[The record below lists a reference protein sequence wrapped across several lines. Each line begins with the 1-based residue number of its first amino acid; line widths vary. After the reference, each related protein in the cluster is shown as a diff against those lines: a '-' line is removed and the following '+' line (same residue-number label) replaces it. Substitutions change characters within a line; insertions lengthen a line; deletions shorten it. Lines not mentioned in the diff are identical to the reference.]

1 MRKITLFLVV
11 LFCLGLT
18 GCSKDADINAFI
30 TEFESVTKEIV
41 SKIDA
46 DPSEKGIDDA
56 QKTFDGKKASLT
68 AKFVVIK
75 DVMGFQVSTDVKKKL
90 EDSVKKSTADL
101 MAVTTKHA
109 MELATD
115 DGAMKKFETLLK
127 DYQAIFQVK

>member
-18 GCSKDADINAFI
+18 GCSKDADVNVFI

-46 DPSEKGIDDA
+46 DPSEKGIDAA
-56 QKTFDGKKASLT
+56 QKAFDGKKASLT
-68 AKFVVIK
+68 AKWIAVK
-75 DVMGFQVSTDVKKKL
+75 DAIGIQVSADVKKKL
-90 EDSVKKSTADL
+90 EDSVTKSTDDL

-109 MELATD
+109 MELGAD
-115 DGAMKKFETLLK
+115 DGAMKKFETLIK
-127 DYQAIFQVK
+127 DYQATFEAK